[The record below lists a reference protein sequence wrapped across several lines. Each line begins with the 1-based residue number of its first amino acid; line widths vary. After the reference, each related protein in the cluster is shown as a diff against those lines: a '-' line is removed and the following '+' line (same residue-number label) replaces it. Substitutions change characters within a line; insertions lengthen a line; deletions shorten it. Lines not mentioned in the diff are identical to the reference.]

1 MINVSEYF
9 DQFYCEPYELYRYM
23 VPCSNIFSR
32 CVFLLDQKH
41 VFHIRY
47 KKLVQLQIT
56 EKQILYFSLY
66 ISTFR
71 LLFTIGGGA
80 VLKFCRKWKCLWA
93 VLWLVVL
100 WVDYSKVIHC
110 DSISLFLP
118 WLVVIGVDDT
128 KVIYHFSV
136 SLVLLCSTVY
146 CTPRVFYLCLI
157 FYNLYISLLFV
168 FHLCIILLHLRFSHT
183 FSIAGP
189 LFCTEFW
196 SRILIFHKLFWMM
209 AADNLGLFFFS
220 PTS

>member
-1 MINVSEYF
+1 MAYDKCFRVFWSILLWALWTLQVH
-9 DQFYCEPYELYRYM
+9 M
-23 VPCSNIFSR
+23 VPCSNIYSR

-56 EKQILYFSLY
+56 ERQILYFSLY

-128 KVIYHFSV
+128 KVIYHYSV
-136 SLVLLCSTVY
+136 SLVLLCSTH
-146 CTPRVFYLCLI
+146 CL
-157 FYNLYISLLFV
+157 LYST
-168 FHLCIILLHLRFSHT
+168 CILLVLDILQPVYITSICFPFMHHFAAFAFQSHI
-183 FSIAGP
+183 FNSRAFV
-189 LFCTEFW
+189 LY
-196 SRILIFHKLFWMM
+196 RILVKNSH
-209 AADNLGLFFFS
+209 FS
-220 PTS
+220 